1 MLSLFSKKDKD
12 NVKKNQQGPNIIP
25 SPPRQPYMGSYPSN
39 NSPRQQYMNPN
50 PNMGQPPRGYPP
62 PVNQYF
68 RPPFNPNNNR
78 TISNPNTRPA
88 QLDSINNSDLNEE
101 VLTLS
106 NTKDELEKQ
115 VKDLFN
121 QLTIARL
128 ERKEDKR
135 LSRRLSIKNS
145 ELLVQVD
152 EAKRAIADM
161 QSVLKTV
168 QTATNDITRQRDL
181 REKDFQRIIKENR
194 DLQKLVAEDRESL
207 SRTFE
212 LENKIKDGELALR
225 TLAHNK
231 DDIIRR
237 MNEQISLNHEIAMKS
252 QGEAIR
258 ARGEKQVMEAEIGN
272 LHEQIALMQDASYRV
287 QTENLK
293 LKGEKVMVESELQ
306 TWKNKINTLELRL
319 KRQVQKDFKKEVME
333 TMKEEENDN
342 NSLQV
347 FSGAMDQT
355 RNLIKKDFNLL
366 ENKIEGLEKIMQ
378 NALYER
384 LSAVE
389 NQLRSNKDSPCH
401 TNNQASPYSPG
412 TNHAPPYSPGVNGDN
427 GRGRSYSIISNN
439 DDTSTGRKNSISGNF
454 DDASQT
460 SQNSPTMAHT
470 NDDDINP
477 EQRNKKFRIGLHGII
492 NSMKT
497 LSGDKKDRN
506 NLKKRVILKNAY
518 LGSNDQ
524 DN

>member
-12 NVKKNQQGPNIIP
+12 NNVKSNQGSNITP
-25 SPPRQPYMGSYPSN
+25 SPPRQPYSNVNSYMNSNPSI
-39 NSPRQQYMNPN
+39 SPRQQYMTPN
-50 PNMGQPPRGYPP
+50 PNMNQPPRGYPP
-62 PVNQYF
+62 PNMNPNF
-68 RPPFNPNNNR
+68 RPPFNPNM
-78 TISNPNTRPA
+78 RPV
-88 QLDSINNSDLNEE
+88 QIDNNNSNNLNDE
-101 VLTLS
+101 VLILS

-128 ERKEDKR
+128 ESKEDKR
-135 LSRRLSIKNS
+135 LNRRLSIKNS
-145 ELLVQVD
+145 ELLVQLD
-152 EAKRAIADM
+152 EAKRAIVDM

-194 DLQKLVAEDRESL
+194 DLQKVIAEHRESV

-252 QGEAIR
+252 QGETIR
-258 ARGEKQVMEAEIGN
+258 ARGEKQVLEAEIEN
-272 LHEQIALMQDASYRV
+272 LHEQIALMQDTSYRD

-293 LKGEKVMVESELQ
+293 LKGEKAKVESELQ

-319 KRQVQKDFKKEVME
+319 KRQVQKDFKKEVIE
-333 TMKEEENDN
+333 TMKDEENDN
-342 NSLQV
+342 HSLQV
-347 FSGAMDQT
+347 LSGVMDQT

-384 LSAVE
+384 LAAVE
-389 NQLRSNKDSPCH
+389 NQLKS
-401 TNNQASPYSPG
+401 TNNSPINSYYTSYQ
-412 TNHAPPYSPGVNGDN
+412 APPYSPGINGDS
-427 GRGRSYSIISNN
+427 GRKYSITSNP
-439 DDTSTGRKNSISGNF
+439 
-454 DDASQT
+454 DDASQS
-460 SQNSPTMAHT
+460 SQNSPTIIHT
-470 NDDDINP
+470 NDEDINS
-477 EQRNKKFRIGLHGII
+477 ERNGKKYKVGLKGMI
-492 NSMKT
+492 NSIRIF
-497 LSGDKKDRN
+497 SGDKKDN
-506 NLKKRVILKNAY
+506 NLRKQILKKN
-518 LGSNDQ
+518 LNNERNIDSNVYVDE
-524 DN
+524 N